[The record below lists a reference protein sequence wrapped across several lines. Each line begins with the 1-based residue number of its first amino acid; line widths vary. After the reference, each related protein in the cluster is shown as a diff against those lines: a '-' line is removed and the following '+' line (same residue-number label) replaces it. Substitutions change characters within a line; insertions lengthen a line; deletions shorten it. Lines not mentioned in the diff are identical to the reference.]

1 MDIKSF
7 SQDVRSLPKVDD
19 NKAKQQARG
28 QEVSE
33 MAHAR
38 NAERKELKSAEKI
51 QDSAATIVK
60 KQMNAQILASA
71 VEVSV
76 SAGDQPLSLVLKAAL
91 EGINEALKETMGDNA
106 IQKGYDAGLDVTP
119 EATAGRIVSLSTA
132 FFGKYQE
139 MHPDMGQEEA
149 LTKFTDII
157 SGGIDK
163 GFAEAR
169 DILDGLGVLEGDIA
183 TNIDKTYTLV
193 QDGLKSFVENYGQ
206 TKDTEAMDS

>member
-7 SQDVRSLPKVDD
+7 SQDVRSLPKADD
-19 NKAKQQARG
+19 NRAKQPRG

-38 NAERKELKSAEKI
+38 NAERKELKSTEKI

-139 MHPDMGQEEA
+139 MHSDMSQEEA
-149 LTKFTDII
+149 LTSFTDII

-183 TNIDKTYTLV
+183 TNIDKTYALV
-193 QDGLKSFVENYGQ
+193 QDGLKSFVENYG
-206 TKDTEAMDS
+206 KIEDMEVMGN